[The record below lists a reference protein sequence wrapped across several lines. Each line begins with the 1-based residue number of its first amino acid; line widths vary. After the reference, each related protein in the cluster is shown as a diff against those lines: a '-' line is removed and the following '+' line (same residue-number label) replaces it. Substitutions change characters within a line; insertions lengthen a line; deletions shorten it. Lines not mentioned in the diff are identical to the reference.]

1 MYTNILKINKMGI
14 IDKNEVKEK
23 AVNFAKDT
31 VKDEVQGAIEDKVTE
46 VVLDKSL
53 DYAMENAGAQFLPWW
68 AMFLWWPIKKI
79 ALLIS
84 WPIRILF
91 KKKK

>member
-1 MYTNILKINKMGI
+1 
-14 IDKNEVKEK
+14 
-23 AVNFAKDT
+23 
-31 VKDEVQGAIEDKVTE
+31 
-46 VVLDKSL
+46 
-53 DYAMENAGAQFLPWW
+53 MENAGAQFLPWW